1 MKIKQ
6 GALIANYRKFKVKFS
21 NDSIRYYE
29 YDREN
34 KGIFFYNVFD
44 EKKKKLGFMRVGIN
58 QKFVEKFP
66 IGEAYTIK

>member
-6 GALIANYRKFKVKFS
+6 EALIANYRKFKVKFS

-44 EKKKKLGFMRVGIN
+44 EKMEKLGFTRVGIN
-58 QKFVEKFP
+58 QKFIEKFP
-66 IGEAYTIK
+66 IGVAYTIK